1 MKEYNHY
8 YKKVP
13 EGVEYIDVYRVLEMF
28 DVSNPSIQHA
38 IKKLLVAGGRG
49 HKDIHKDIKEA
60 IDSLNRWLEMREE
73 DDVKTPEMLLIEKSS
88 KDTINVGAVGS
99 IGPFQFGPVG
109 TNGMNKN

>member
-13 EGVEYIDVYRVLEMF
+13 EGVEYIDIYRVLEMF
-28 DVSNPSIQHA
+28 DVNNPSIQHA

-60 IDSLNRWLEMREE
+60 VDSLNRWLEMREE
-73 DDVKTPEMLLIEKSS
+73 ENVKSPEMLLTENCSIERIRSYNAS
-88 KDTINVGAVGS
+88 NNNPLD
-99 IGPFQFGPVG
+99 
-109 TNGMNKN
+109 GMFK